1 MRSGLFLRKI
11 IGGLLLLSSGVIVK
25 ADELSLE
32 NILPAL
38 RGQAVVLNIIAR
50 VVEKNEEEVWNAVNS
65 KVTIPGRPIGLKL
78 VGANIVVAMQ
88 FTPYLHNDGSCV
100 LVAQGQIW
108 MDIPDQGVYYQ
119 TTMQT
124 LSLRFGE
131 QVYFFPLGSP
141 VAPHGADFAG
151 ENALIVIQLELHP
164 YSQESEA
171 QTETPPS
178 EAPAPTSTPPS
189 THPSPADPE

>member
-1 MRSGLFLRKI
+1 MRSGLFLRKL
-11 IGGLLLLSSGVIVK
+11 IGGLLLLSSGVVAK
-25 ADELSLE
+25 AEEPSLE
-32 NILPAL
+32 DILPAL
-38 RGQAVVLNIIAR
+38 RGQAVVLDIIAR
-50 VVEKNEEEVWNAVNS
+50 VVEKNQEEVWSAVNS

-88 FTPYLHNDGSCV
+88 FTPYLHSDGSCV

-108 MDIPDQGVYYQ
+108 MDTPDQGVYYQ

-141 VAPHGADFAG
+141 TAPHGTDPAG

-164 YSQESEA
+164 YSQEP
-171 QTETPPS
+171 ETP
-178 EAPAPTSTPPS
+178 EAPAPES
-189 THPSPADPE
+189 THPSPADTQ